1 MNMKKLMAI
10 LLALLLL
17 TGAASAEM
25 LAGGWNVAESTV
37 LTEEQTAIFD
47 LAMEG
52 LVGVRYEPVAY
63 LGYQVV
69 AGMNHCF
76 LCRATVVYPGAVPAY
91 KLVYIYAALDG
102 SAEITHIADL
112 DLAALSRPPV
122 EE

>member
-1 MNMKKLMAI
+1 MKKLMAI
-10 LLALLLL
+10 LLALLVL

-25 LAGGWNVAESTV
+25 LAGGWNVAEDTA
-37 LTEEQTAIFD
+37 LTEERLAIFD

-52 LVGVRYEPVAY
+52 LVGVHYEPVAY

-112 DLAALSRPPV
+112 DLAAFSAPPA